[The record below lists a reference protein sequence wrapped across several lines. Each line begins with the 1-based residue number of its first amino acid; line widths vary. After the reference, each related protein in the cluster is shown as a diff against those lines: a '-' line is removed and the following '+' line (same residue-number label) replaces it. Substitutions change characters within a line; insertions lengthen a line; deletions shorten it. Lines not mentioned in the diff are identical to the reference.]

1 MKTIT
6 EILNENVKEDINQMI
21 LEEIELVD
29 VRYTS
34 ARDIL
39 DVIEEDIKA
48 IVAGYDLE
56 MSKDIEKSIDNFI
69 LSCVI
74 DKINEQLSEAI
85 DRENEGRSN
94 KELLAREYLL

>member
-6 EILNENVKEDINQMI
+6 EILNETVKEDINQMI